1 MLIIHKINEFLYTI
15 FPEVTGGGKDKI
27 INVLEKYY
35 TFGPYKPKITL
46 ENDWVKIE
54 IDTPTIISQEADFRK
69 TVSLCERGNYKEAKP
84 ILEKLIDKNP
94 TNSEYYRIMGQILS
108 DEGAQDKAVDCLIDS
123 LRWDSKNGWALM
135 MMGNIFAKY
144 KDDLLTAMKY
154 YDQALVAKP
163 NDNIAMNNIGGNLMQ
178 QGKIQEAKKYF
189 LDALEIN
196 DQYPNTHYALG
207 LIADIENDLYT
218 SFNFSINAIKC
229 NKNKDGLYQNSVRQA
244 FEVAK
249 KIVSTNDGQKI
260 WQNYRYK
267 LEFEGDRE
275 IDIVED
281 NTIPTAAK
289 FEFAENYK
297 RPKHTIRYKPDYPAV
312 EHLIMHELVHLDFVI
327 KARKVELNQLF
338 ISNQNHKEGFIKG
351 LEPTIRK
358 LNKMGISEQD
368 ISKYCSGLFDGLN
381 LQVYNAPIDLFI
393 EDFIYSDY
401 SDLRPYQFL
410 SLYNMIQNGIKAVT
424 DKEAA
429 EISPND
435 ILSKSKIYNIV
446 NAIQYKE
453 LYGIDF
459 IKDHQ
464 ATPAELKQA
473 NEFYEEFIEYK
484 LDKEPAE
491 EYELVMN
498 WAEDLKLHKNFEL
511 IAEKEYLTKR
521 TNIDNFLSSIE
532 KDPFNIKTPDPSEK
546 RDMDK
551 FQKSQKEIGTNMSVV
566 MYMVSAL
573 EFFQGMPNDEIRKI
587 AFDIAL
593 QGRLG
598 YSPDKDGYRIPSI
611 PNKEFSGYNIL
622 AYYYVSWALSNPDLL
637 SQLQLPYTEEYELA
651 LKMYNPKM

>member
-1 MLIIHKINEFLYTI
+1 
-15 FPEVTGGGKDKI
+15 
-27 INVLEKYY
+27 
-35 TFGPYKPKITL
+35 
-46 ENDWVKIE
+46 
-54 IDTPTIISQEADFRK
+54 
-69 TVSLCERGNYKEAKP
+69 
-84 ILEKLIDKNP
+84 
-94 TNSEYYRIMGQILS
+94 
-108 DEGAQDKAVDCLIDS
+108 
-123 LRWDSKNGWALM
+123 
-135 MMGNIFAKY
+135 
-144 KDDLLTAMKY
+144 
-154 YDQALVAKP
+154 
-163 NDNIAMNNIGGNLMQ
+163 MNNIGGNLMQ

-429 EISPND
+429 EISPKD

-511 IAEKEYLTKR
+511 IAEKEYLIKR

>member
-1 MLIIHKINEFLYTI
+1 MRIIHKFDDFLFTI
-15 FPEVTGGGKDKI
+15 FPNVKDHTESSLLSE
-27 INVLEKYY
+27 LEKYY
-35 TFGPYKPKITL
+35 SYATFKPIVKVDDGWVIIDVDSEKIL
-46 ENDWVKIE
+46 
-54 IDTPTIISQEADFRK
+54 SHEADFQK
-69 TVSLCERGNYKEAKP
+69 VISLCEKGKYLEAKP
-84 ILEKLIDKNP
+84 ILQKLITINP
-94 TNSEYYRIMGQILS
+94 TNSDFHRIKGQILS
-108 DEGAQDKAVDCLIDS
+108 DEGDQDSAINCLIDS
-123 LRWDSKNGWALM
+123 LRWDSKNVWALI
-135 MMGNIFAKY
+135 MMGNIFAKF

-189 LDALEIN
+189 LDALKIN

-207 LIADIENDLYT
+207 LIADMENDLST
-218 SFNFSINAIKC
+218 AFNFSINAIKC

-249 KIVSTNDGQKI
+249 KIASANDGQKI
-260 WQNYRYK
+260 WQNFRYK

-275 IDIVED
+275 IEIVED
-281 NTIPTAAK
+281 NNIPTAAK

-297 RPKHTIRYKPDYPAV
+297 RTKHTIRYKPDYPAI
-312 EHLIMHELVHLDFVI
+312 EHLITHELVHLDFVI

-338 ISNQNHKEGFIKG
+338 ISKQNHKDTFIKG
-351 LEPTIRK
+351 IEPTIKK
-358 LNKMGISEQD
+358 LRKMGISEED

-401 SDLRPYQFL
+401 SGLRPYQFL

-424 DKEAA
+424 DKEAI
-429 EISPND
+429 EISPKD

-464 ATPAELKQA
+464 ATQEELKQA
-473 NEFYEEFIEYK
+473 NEFYKEFVEYK
-484 LDKEPAE
+484 DDKEPAE
-491 EYELVMN
+491 EYELVKN
-498 WAEDLKLHKNFEL
+498 WAEDLKLDQNFEL
-511 IAEKEYLTKR
+511 IAEKEYITKR
-521 TNIDNFLSSIE
+521 TNIDNFLTSIE
-532 KDPFNIKTPDPSEK
+532 NDPFNIKTPDPGEK

-573 EFFQGMPNDEIRKI
+573 EFFQGMANDEIRKI

-622 AYYYVSWALSNPDLL
+622 AFYYVSWALSNPDML
-637 SQLQLPYTEEYELA
+637 SQLQLPYSEEYKLA
-651 LKMYNPKM
+651 LDIFNPKQ